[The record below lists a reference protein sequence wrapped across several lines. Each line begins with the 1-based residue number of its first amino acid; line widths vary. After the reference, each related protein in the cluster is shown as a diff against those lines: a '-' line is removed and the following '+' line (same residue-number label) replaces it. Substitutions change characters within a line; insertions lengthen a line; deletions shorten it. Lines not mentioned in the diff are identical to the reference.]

1 MNEQIC
7 EPLRQADR
15 CGQSRGRCLWPVGG
29 AFDCRGDSH
38 AGHGTAAI
46 ILLEFFTGLDFSK
59 PADSLDQWQV
69 NNFEK

>member
-1 MNEQIC
+1 MSRYVRLIAAPSPE
-7 EPLRQADR
+7 AGV
-15 CGQSRGRCLWPVGG
+15 CGQSGG
-29 AFDCRGDSH
+29 LLIAGGDSH

-69 NNFEK
+69 KNFEK

>member
-1 MNEQIC
+1 MSRYVRLIAAASPE
-7 EPLRQADR
+7 AGV
-15 CGQSRGRCLWPVGG
+15 CGQSGG

-59 PADSLDQWQV
+59 HANS
-69 NNFEK
+69 FEHR